1 MLQTVK
7 TRPDPGMKDEQPTP
21 DASVVPVLLSGGSGS
36 RLWPL
41 SREARPK
48 QLLSLIDDRTLLQQT
63 VARVDDASLFG
74 PPIVI
79 ANADHRFL
87 IAEQLRAIGKHA
99 AVILEPVARST
110 APAVAIAALSA
121 CSKDLDA
128 VILAMPVDHMIGDPV
143 GFRRAVAA
151 GLPAARAGRFVL
163 FGIRPD
169 CPATGMG
176 YIHAGDAAVETSAAH
191 EVRGF
196 VEKPDLAT
204 AKRFLEDGQ
213 HLWNSGIFL
222 LPARAYLDELE
233 RLAPDLLAACRAALE
248 GAAVDA
254 DFLRLATDAF
264 AASPSISIDYAVIEK
279 TSNAVVVPVDIGW
292 SDVGS
297 WSALWKLGDK
307 DDADNVTS
315 GDVVAEDSNGCY
327 LRSDGPLVA
336 ALGLDDLVVIATSDV
351 VLVTRRDRDQD
362 VNKLVARLRA
372 NGHRAATETPIVHRP
387 WGYYQSVHA
396 GERFQVKRITVNPG
410 AKLSLQMHYHRAE
423 HWVVVN
429 GTALVTRDDQT
440 ALLRENES
448 IFVPLG
454 CTHRL
459 ENPGKMPLN
468 LIEVQSGTYLGEDD
482 IVRIEDVY
490 NRV

>member
-1 MLQTVK
+1 MSAY
-7 TRPDPGMKDEQPTP
+7 R
-21 DASVVPVLLSGGSGS
+21 SVVPVLLSGGTGS

-41 SREARPK
+41 SRETCPK
-48 QLLSLIDDRTLLQQT
+48 QLLALLGEKTLLQQT
-63 VARVDDASLFG
+63 VLRVAEPALFSQ
-74 PPIVI
+74 PIII
-79 ANADHRFL
+79 ANVEHRFL
-87 IAEQLRAIGKHA
+87 IAEQLRAIGTEA
-99 AVILEPVARST
+99 TIILEPLGRST
-110 APAVAIAALSA
+110 APAVAIAALAAVAS
-121 CSKDLDA
+121 DPDA
-128 VILAMPVDHMIGDPV
+128 VILAMPVDHMVSDLA
-143 GFRRAVAA
+143 GFREAVAA
-151 GLPAARAGRFVL
+151 GLPAARAGQFVL

-169 CPATGMG
+169 SPATGMG
-176 YIHAGDAAVETSAAH
+176 YIRAGDPLGEQPIIRRVG
-191 EVRGF
+191 GF

-204 AKRFLEDGQ
+204 ATRFLTDGS

-222 LPARAYLDELE
+222 LPAKRYLDELG
-233 RLAPDLLAACRAALE
+233 RLAPDILSACRTALAGASDDSDFRRLAA
-248 GAAVDA
+248 
-254 DFLRLATDAF
+254 DAF

-279 TSNAVVVPVDIGW
+279 TDNSVVVPVDIGW

-297 WSALWKLGDK
+297 WSALWKIGDK
-307 DDADNVTS
+307 DDAGNVRS
-315 GDVVAEDSNGCY
+315 GDVVLQDSKGCY

-336 ALGLDDLVVIATSDV
+336 ALGVDDLVVIAASDV
-351 VLVTRRDRDQD
+351 VLVTRKERDQD

-372 NGHRAATETPIVHRP
+372 EGRRAATETPAVHRP

-396 GERFQVKRITVNPG
+396 GDRFQVKRITVNPG

-429 GTALVTRDDQT
+429 GTALVTRDDET
-440 ALLRENES
+440 VLLRENES

-468 LIEVQSGTYLGEDD
+468 LIEVQSGPYLGEDD
-482 IVRIEDVY
+482 IVRIDDVY